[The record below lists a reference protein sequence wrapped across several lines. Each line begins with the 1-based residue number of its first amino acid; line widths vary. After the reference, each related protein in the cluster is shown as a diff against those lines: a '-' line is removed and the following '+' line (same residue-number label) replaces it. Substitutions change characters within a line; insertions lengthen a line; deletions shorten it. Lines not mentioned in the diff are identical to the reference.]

1 MRNAVVAVIAVIV
14 TLVWL
19 APSKAATSCGID
31 ATLKMSE
38 ARDAT
43 MRFIRV
49 MVLPRAL
56 HGERSIRYVD
66 EADRDKPKR
75 QTYKIFC
82 DEFIEF

>member
-1 MRNAVVAVIAVIV
+1 
-14 TLVWL
+14 
-19 APSKAATSCGID
+19 
-31 ATLKMSE
+31 
-38 ARDAT
+38 